1 MLGRL
6 GRHDQRVTF
15 CEEVVRRFGR
25 AEDAVVRCS
34 VADVLNCKGG
44 SLEELGRSA
53 EAIAAYDE
61 VEQRFGGDTNADVRR
76 AWQKRG
82 PASASWCTR
91 AMAAHL
97 RVSHGPLWYCGTSRR

>member
-6 GRHDQRVTF
+6 GRHEQRVTF
-15 CEEVVRRFGR
+15 CEEVVRRFGT
-25 AEDAVVRCS
+25 AEDPGVRCS

-61 VEQRFGGDTNADVRR
+61 VEQRFGGDTNADVQESVAEARSS
-76 AWQKRG
+76 KRELVHESDG
-82 PASASWCTR
+82 RSP
-91 AMAAHL
+91 
-97 RVSHGPLWYCGTSRR
+97 